1 MQRLEFSYSMKIAF
15 SSPVVRHCFSLR
27 CLPFSNAYQR
37 VSELFLEVSPHNVLT
52 ETTDGF
58 GNRILTDRITQEHM
72 DFSVY
77 VSGIAEVDFALREKE
92 ALNGIYKYPSQY
104 THCGAHLLDVV
115 AVCRSQCADKTPME
129 IAALVMAELRSRFQY
144 QSGATSIHTTA
155 EEALAGG
162 KGVCQDYA
170 HMQIAV
176 CRALGVPARYVVGM
190 QEGTGETHAW
200 AEIYDSGI
208 WVGIDPTN
216 NKWVDERYLTLSHG
230 RDFADCGIN
239 RGLFIGG
246 GTQTQ
251 TVEASVRV
259 VGACAGAGVLDRPS
273 DAANLH
279 T

>member
-1 MQRLEFSYSMKIAF
+1 MERLEFSYSMKIAF
-15 SSPVVRHCFSLR
+15 SAPVVRHCFSLR

-37 VSELFLEVSPHNVLT
+37 VCELFLEVSPHNVLT
-52 ETTDGF
+52 ETADGF
-58 GNRILTDRITQEHM
+58 GNRILTDRITQEHT

-77 VSGIAEVDFALREKE
+77 VSGVAEVENAAKEKE

-104 THCGAHLLDVV
+104 THCGARLTEV
-115 AVCRSQCADKTPME
+115 ADICRAQCTRKTPTE
-129 IAALVMAELRSRFQY
+129 IAGVVMAELRRRFTY
-144 QSGATSIHTTA
+144 QSGATNVQTTA

-200 AEIYDSGI
+200 AEIYDNGI

-216 NKWVDERYLTLSHG
+216 NKWVDDRYLTLSHG

-251 TVEASVRV
+251 TVEATVRV
-259 VGACAGAGVLDRPS
+259 VK
-273 DAANLH
+273 
-279 T
+279 